1 MAWEWHSWSNFR
13 FCEHCHAYLFY
24 VRPQTANV
32 VLSLPLSFLNPSAKA
47 LDMTPQYITV
57 ERDGDVTTVTL
68 AREAQRNAINE
79 AMLTEIETVFRAPP
93 EHTRCFVLAANGAHF
108 CAGLDLREHHD
119 KNRTPLEFMKLSL
132 EWHKTFDHIQFG
144 GIPVVAA
151 LQGAVVGG
159 GLELAAATHVR
170 IADPSTFFALPEGQR
185 GIFTGGGATVRV
197 GRIIT
202 PARMVDMMLSA
213 RTYDAQRGL
222 DVGLAHEVVAAGE
235 ALARAKALAQQIATY
250 PPMTNY
256 AIVTG
261 IARINDMSSTEG
273 LFAENLLA
281 AAVQANPDIQH
292 RLGEFLNKKT
302 KRLEPEK

>member
-1 MAWEWHSWSNFR
+1 
-13 FCEHCHAYLFY
+13 
-24 VRPQTANV
+24 
-32 VLSLPLSFLNPSAKA
+32 
-47 LDMTPQYITV
+47 MTPQYITV
-57 ERDGDVTTVTL
+57 EQEGGVTIVTL

-79 AMLTEIETVFRAPP
+79 AMLLEIENVFRCPP
-93 EHTRCFVLAANGAHF
+93 KDTRCFVLAAQGAHF

-119 KNRTPLEFMKLSL
+119 KNRTPMEFMKMCQD
-132 EWHKTFDHIQFG
+132 WHRTFDCIQYG

-170 IADPSTFFALPEGQR
+170 IVEPSAFFALPEGQR

-197 GRIIT
+197 ARIIT

-222 DVGLAHEVVAAGE
+222 ELGLAHQIAESGS
-235 ALARAKALAQQIATY
+235 ALTCAKTLAKQIATH
-250 PPMTNY
+250 PPTTNF

-261 IARINDMSSTEG
+261 IARINDMSSSDG
-273 LFAENLLA
+273 LFAEALLA
-281 AAVQANPDIQH
+281 AAVQTNPDINE
-292 RLGEFLNKKT
+292 RIGAFLNKKT
-302 KRLEPEK
+302 KRLEPGK

>member
-1 MAWEWHSWSNFR
+1 
-13 FCEHCHAYLFY
+13 
-24 VRPQTANV
+24 
-32 VLSLPLSFLNPSAKA
+32 
-47 LDMTPQYITV
+47 MTHQFISVAIEGDITV
-57 ERDGDVTTVTL
+57 VTL
-68 AREAQRNAINE
+68 SREDRRNAIGD
-79 AMLTEIETVFRAPP
+79 AMLAEIESVFRAPP
-93 EHTRCFVLAANGAHF
+93 DGTRCFVLAAMGAHF

-119 KNRTPLEFMKLSL
+119 RNRTPIEFMKMCQN
-132 EWHKTFDHIQFG
+132 WHRTFDLIQFG

-170 IADPSTFFALPEGQR
+170 IAEASTFFALPEGQR

-202 PARMVDMMLSA
+202 PARMVDLMLSA

-222 DVGLAHEVVAAGE
+222 DLGLAHELVADGA
-235 ALARAKALAQQIATY
+235 ALARAKALARQIATH

-261 IARINDMSSTEG
+261 IARINDMSSTDG
-273 LFAENLLA
+273 MFAEALLA
-281 AAVQANPDIQH
+281 AAVQTNPDIRH
-292 RLGEFLNKKT
+292 RLGEFLDKKT
-302 KRLEPEK
+302 KRLEPGT

>member
-1 MAWEWHSWSNFR
+1 
-13 FCEHCHAYLFY
+13 
-24 VRPQTANV
+24 
-32 VLSLPLSFLNPSAKA
+32 
-47 LDMTPQYITV
+47 MTHQFITV
-57 ERDGDVTTVTL
+57 EKEGDVAVVTL
-68 AREAQRNAINE
+68 AREDRRNAIGD
-79 AMLTEIETVFRAPP
+79 AMLAEIESVFRNPP
-93 EHTRCFVLAANGAHF
+93 EGTRCFVLAAKGAHF

-119 KNRTPLEFMKLSL
+119 KNRTPIEFMRMCQN
-132 EWHKTFDHIQFG
+132 WHRTFDHIQFG

-170 IADPSTFFALPEGQR
+170 IAESSTFFALPEGQR

-222 DVGLAHEVVAAGE
+222 NLGLAHEIVAEGE
-235 ALARAKALAQQIATY
+235 GLARAKALAKQIATH
-250 PPMTNY
+250 PPTTNF

-261 IARINDMSSTEG
+261 IARISDMSSTDG
-273 LFAENLLA
+273 LFAEALLA
-281 AAVQANPDIQH
+281 AAVQTNPDINH
-292 RLGEFLNKKT
+292 RLGEFLNKKA
-302 KRLEPEK
+302 KRLEPKK